1 MRITLLAILLFSA
14 SLSAQQK
21 IRKPLIP
28 RTDSVGI
35 YKMDSKTIQPPQK
48 SDQRNLYKMPSA
60 KPKEGTAYSGLKN
73 NKTDHHDYKMLNSIA
88 PEAPKKEEKEKQL
101 PATDK

>member
-21 IRKPLIP
+21 IRKPLMP
-28 RTDSVGI
+28 RTDSVRV
-35 YKMDSKTIQPPQK
+35 YKMDSKTIQQPQK

-60 KPKEGTAYSGLKN
+60 KPKEGTVYSGLKN
-73 NKTDHHDYKMLNSIA
+73 NKTDHNDYKMLNSIA
-88 PEAPKKEEKEKQL
+88 PEAPKKEEKEL
-101 PATDK
+101 PSTSK

>member
-21 IRKPLIP
+21 IRKPLMP
-28 RTDSVGI
+28 RTDSVKV

-60 KPKEGTAYSGLKN
+60 KPKEGTEYSSLKDQRQDKN
-73 NKTDHHDYKMLNSIA
+73 DYRMLNSIS
-88 PEAPKKEEKEKQL
+88 PEIPEKEEIAKQA
-101 PATDK
+101 PSSSK